1 MPCVHRQRTEPSEEV
16 IESEKRV
23 LGLDDMPSSPAL
35 YCFCSDAS
43 DH

>member
-1 MPCVHRQRTEPSEEV
+1 MPCVHRQREPSEEV

-23 LGLDDMPSSPAL
+23 LGLDDMPSGPAL
-35 YCFCSDAS
+35 YMLHSDAS